1 MSAKSESRRQ
11 PYKKG
16 CGSVF
21 ACVKWR
27 LRAMMTWRIAVRGRV
42 AEKPI
47 NKAKDPNLYFYGEKS
62 GIEVVALMLEGGGLR
77 LYEIESEKNDPPGSL
92 R

>member
-1 MSAKSESRRQ
+1 
-11 PYKKG
+11 
-16 CGSVF
+16 
-21 ACVKWR
+21 
-27 LRAMMTWRIAVRGRV
+27 MMTWRIAVRGRV